1 MESKADQANALT
13 KTEGCVPAGSFES
26 TLTAKLA
33 NAIEAHRSGDLAAAE
48 QCYRNALEMSPDHP
62 HALHFMGVIEH
73 QKGHNDTAI
82 ALIKRALDSV
92 PDFADAHSN
101 LGAAYYAQGDLT
113 NAEASFRRAV
123 ELDPQM
129 VDANSNLAAVLEEQG
144 RWDEAATR
152 YEAAVVAAPGKPKYL
167 KLLGDILLK
176 KGDFHTAIIWFEK
189 YLEHAADDGE
199 VSNNLGYAC
208 ERLSNLK
215 GAEEWYSKAVA
226 LCPDSPEINKN
237 LATVLSRGGRQD
249 EANVYFQR
257 ALENAP
263 EKWAELANLAGAYV
277 NRGEPS
283 RAVPIYEQLVE
294 IHPDDTKM
302 WNDFGVATSASGHLT
317 IAETY
322 FRKAIELDPDFHEA
336 YNNLGSNFLHRGLRD
351 QAIEAF
357 KKAIELSPRYL
368 APHINLCLV
377 LGFAD
382 RLDEAY
388 MYAQAVIMHE
398 HYLPQ
403 MFSNPHK
410 VFRAVCDF
418 DSIESLGDTWANLER
433 TNEGDFSANFLE
445 MLVLAD
451 NEQKISN
458 LVGLHH
464 QWGSTL
470 LAKLPGR
477 KLDPV
482 PAGSR
487 SGKIKIGI
495 MSADLRE
502 HSVAKFVLPLLRHYD
517 REKFEFIAYAPFEK
531 PQDVVQ
537 QEIKRELTAFKV
549 TADMNEY
556 EIAQLIRE
564 DEIDVLFELNGFTRD
579 NRMKVFPYKAAP
591 LQVFWLGYPF
601 TTGIPEV
608 DYVLLD
614 PRITP
619 EKEEWLIEKP
629 LLMPE
634 SWVCFGE
641 FEDEPISEQLP
652 CERNGYVTFGS
663 LNNPYKLSRKTI
675 AQWCKVMNRV
685 PESRFLYVRSEC
697 KSLVLRNNLINE
709 FGSHGIGPERL
720 HFVNNTGMP
729 ISHLSFYDEMDLSLD
744 TFPLTGGTTTCD
756 ALWMGVPVVSK
767 VGPGLHQRLS
777 YSLLTSVGLEEL
789 CVETDE
795 DYVEKAV
802 ALASDP
808 ESLRLLRRELR
819 PVILDSALCR
829 SEDYA
834 RNFCDLMIEI
844 VQRHGVR

>member
-1 MESKADQANALT
+1 MVSKTDQATVIAPGYGGEAAT
-13 KTEGCVPAGSFES
+13 GFEN
-26 TLTAKLA
+26 TLTARLA
-33 NAIEAHRSGDLAAAE
+33 NAIEAHRAGDLSVAE
-48 QCYRNALEMSPDHP
+48 QSYAAVLEVSPDHP

-73 QKGHNDTAI
+73 QKGDNDTAI
-82 ALIKRALDSV
+82 DLIKRALDSL

-101 LGAAYYAQGDLT
+101 LGAAYYAQGNLVD
-113 NAEASFRRAV
+113 AEASFRRAV
-123 ELDPQM
+123 ELSPEMAD
-129 VDANSNLAAVLEEQG
+129 VNSNLAAVLEEQG
-144 RWDEAATR
+144 HWEDAAQH
-152 YEAAVVAAPGKPKYL
+152 YEAASKAAPNKPKYM
-167 KLLGDILLK
+167 KLLGDLLLK
-176 KGDFHTAIIWFEK
+176 MENFHAAIAWFQK
-189 YLEHAADDGE
+189 YLEIAEDDGE

-215 GAEEWYSKAVA
+215 GAEEWYAKAVA

-237 LATVLSRGGRQD
+237 LGTVLTRGGRLD

-257 ALENAP
+257 ALQCAP
-263 EKWAELANLAGAYV
+263 EKWQDMANLAGTYV

-283 RAVPIYEQLVE
+283 RAVSIYEQLVE
-294 IHPDDTKM
+294 MHPDDHKM

-322 FRKAIELDPDFHEA
+322 FQKAIELDPDFHEA
-336 YNNLGSNFLHRGLRD
+336 YNNLGSNLLHRGQRD
-351 QAIEAF
+351 RAIAAF
-357 KKAIELSPRYL
+357 KKAIDLSPRYL

-418 DSIESLGDTWANLER
+418 DSIDSLGDTWANLER

-451 NEQKISN
+451 DDRKISN
-458 LVGLHH
+458 LVDLHH

-470 LAKLPGR
+470 LTKLPGR

-482 PAGSR
+482 PPGSR

-502 HSVAKFVLPLLRHYD
+502 HSVSKFVLPLLRHYD
-517 REKFEFIAYAPFEK
+517 REKFEFIAYAPFET

-537 QEIKRELTAFKV
+537 QEIKGDLTAFKV

-564 DEIDVLFELNGFTRD
+564 DQIDVLFELNGFTRD
-579 NRMKVFPYKAAP
+579 NRMRVFPYKAAP

-619 EKEEWLIEKP
+619 VKDEWLIEKS
-629 LLMPE
+629 LQMPE

-641 FEDEPISEQLP
+641 FDDEPISETLP
-652 CERNGYVTFGS
+652 FERNGYVTIGS
-663 LNNPYKLSRKTI
+663 LNNPYKLTRKTI
-675 AQWCKVMNRV
+675 AQWCAVMNRV
-685 PESRFLYVRSEC
+685 PDSRFLYVRSEC
-697 KSLVLRNNLINE
+697 KSMVLRNNLINE

-729 ISHLSFYDEMDLSLD
+729 ISHLAFYDEMDLTLD

-789 CVETDE
+789 CVETNE
-795 DYVEKAV
+795 EYVEKAV
-802 ALASDP
+802 ALANDP
-808 ESLRLLRRELR
+808 ESLQLLRRELR
-819 PVILDSALCR
+819 PAMIDSALCR
-829 SEDYA
+829 AEDYA
-834 RNFCDLMIEI
+834 RNFCDLMTEI